1 MLEHDHANG
10 LAVGTTCSTSLVSR
24 ENGTHGTD
32 TAVNTVQY
40 AETGTHGTDTAVNTV
55 QYAET
60 GKLQTPSVLFVIH
73 SSNEQTEQDF
83 TEMIQHT
90 RKGVVC
96 QFGYLQILHQDARST
111 EHKMGME
118 VTRARN
124 LHIKIR
130 PYFAFTVS
138 YLSRTHTY
146 NLYNHSYRLY

>member
-1 MLEHDHANG
+1 MSLMLEHDHANG

-24 ENGTHGTD
+24 EN
-32 TAVNTVQY
+32 
-40 AETGTHGTDTAVNTV
+40 GTHGTDTAVNTV